1 MQYWKGQNV
10 SDKIKIMVM
19 GGRTTGFH
27 QFEIM
32 GPIYKQFLTEAG
44 FDVTLT
50 ENRDD
55 FKKEGIAPY
64 DVVICYTTGED
75 LTPEQAG
82 GLLGGI
88 CGGKGFIGV
97 HSAADSFKQTPGYIP
112 MVGGKFLTHPSYWP
126 KLTFNVK
133 NRHHPVTAGVED
145 FQMEEELY
153 LMETYGHF
161 DVLMSTWFEGFER
174 PITWVKA
181 YGHGRVLYTA
191 LGHADVQTKNENFQK
206 LIVNGVKWAK
216 RPAEYRR

>member
-1 MQYWKGQNV
+1 M
-10 SDKIKIMVM
+10 SDKIKVMVM
-19 GGRTTGFH
+19 GGHTTGFH
-27 QFEIM
+27 QFSIM
-32 GPIYKQFLTEAG
+32 GPIYKQFLTDAG

-50 ENRDD
+50 EDRDD
-55 FKKEGIAPY
+55 FKKERIAPY
-64 DVVICYTTGED
+64 DVIICYTTGED

-82 GLLGGI
+82 GLLGAI

-133 NRHHPVTAGVED
+133 NRFHPVMAGIED

-174 PITWVKA
+174 PITWVKP

-191 LGHADVQTKNENFQK
+191 LGHAEQQTKNENFQR
-206 LIVNGVKWAK
+206 LIINGVKWAR
-216 RPAEYRR
+216 RPAEYLR